1 MLRLIATIRKC
12 PDFLPDMSGILHF
25 CSSLKIHPY
34 MCNHDKIGGYGQY
47 DENGHICNYGILKV
61 GIEYGPFKIHPRVDT
76 QIFQGNAVFL

>member
-1 MLRLIATIRKC
+1 
-12 PDFLPDMSGILHF
+12 
-25 CSSLKIHPY
+25 